1 MAKRLK
7 SDSNPSA
14 MGGNTAE
21 WISHIKKEEKLTV
34 TEVEQIARR
43 AFGFS
48 RFPGW
53 RDEGIGHLRLK
64 GNKPGSS
71 ERIVM
76 SFYPS
81 TGKASLQGKPD
92 EKARDSAKW
101 KRAVES
107 YSADP
112 SGGND

>member
-7 SDSNPSA
+7 SDSNSPA
-14 MGGNTAE
+14 MGENSAE
-21 WISHIKKEEKLTV
+21 WISHIKKEEKMTV
-34 TEVEQIARR
+34 AEVEQIACR

-53 RDEGIGHLRLK
+53 HDEGIGHLRLK

-81 TGKASLQGKPD
+81 TGKVLFQGKPE

-101 KRAVES
+101 KRAIDS
-107 YSADP
+107 YSANSPRGDE
-112 SGGND
+112 